1 MKLKKRRAVI
11 ITTIALVVV
20 IGAMGAYGVWRVLS
34 AAPEEVSLDAAVAAV
49 KQQGASNTDAGDE
62 AVAGNKGTDAAG
74 DAVSL
79 NGVWRVD
86 SETGS
91 FSFEES
97 TGSFVGFRVKE
108 ELAKIGA
115 TTAVGRTD
123 QVTGELSID
132 GSEIQTVSISADL
145 SSIVTNDSRRDSA
158 ARYALNVKQNPTA
171 TFNLTQPLELPQ
183 IDGSKVS
190 VRAEGQLT
198 VNAITRDV
206 NVDLDAQLVD
216 NTIVVVGSTKVTFSD
231 YDVTAPSAAIV
242 LSVDDHGVV
251 EFQLLFTRK

>member
-1 MKLKKRRAVI
+1 
-11 ITTIALVVV
+11 
-20 IGAMGAYGVWRVLS
+20 MGAYGVWRVLS

-49 KQQGASNTDAGDE
+49 KQQEASNTDAGDE
-62 AVAGNKGTDAAG
+62 AVAGNKVTDAAG
-74 DAVSL
+74 EAVSL

-183 IDGSKVS
+183 ID
-190 VRAEGQLT
+190 
-198 VNAITRDV
+198 
-206 NVDLDAQLVD
+206 
-216 NTIVVVGSTKVTFSD
+216 
-231 YDVTAPSAAIV
+231 
-242 LSVDDHGVV
+242 
-251 EFQLLFTRK
+251 

>member
-1 MKLKKRRAVI
+1 LKLQKRRAVI

-49 KQQGASNTDAGDE
+49 QQHETSNNDVGDE
-62 AVAGNKGTDAAG
+62 SANPTDVDSESG
-74 DAVSL
+74 SL
-79 NGVWRVD
+79 NGVWRID

-115 TTAVGRTD
+115 VTAVGRTD
-123 QVTGELSID
+123 QVAGELSID
-132 GSEIQTVSISADL
+132 GSEIQTVSVSADL

-171 TFNLTQPLELPQ
+171 TFTLTQPFVLPE

-206 NVDLDAQLVD
+206 IVALNAQLVD
-216 NTIVVVGSTKVTFSD
+216 STIVVVGSTKIIFSD
-231 YDVTAPSAAIV
+231 YDVAVPSARIV

-251 EFQLLFTRK
+251 EFQLLFIRES

>member
-1 MKLKKRRAVI
+1 LKLQKRRAVI
-11 ITTIALVVV
+11 ITTIVLVVV

-49 KQQGASNTDAGDE
+49 QQQETPNTDVGDE
-62 AVAGNKGTDAAG
+62 PANQTEVNDVASDPS
-74 DAVSL
+74 SL
-79 NGVWRVD
+79 NGAWRVD

-115 TTAVGRTD
+115 VTAVGRTD
-123 QVTGELSID
+123 QVTGELFID
-132 GSEIQTVSISADL
+132 GSEIQTVSVSADL

-171 TFNLTQPLELPQ
+171 TFNLTQPLALSE

-206 NVDLDAQLVD
+206 NVDLDAQLVN

-231 YDVTAPSAAIV
+231 YDVAVPSASIV
-242 LSVDDHGVV
+242 LSVDDHGVI
-251 EFQLLFTRK
+251 EFQLLFTRE